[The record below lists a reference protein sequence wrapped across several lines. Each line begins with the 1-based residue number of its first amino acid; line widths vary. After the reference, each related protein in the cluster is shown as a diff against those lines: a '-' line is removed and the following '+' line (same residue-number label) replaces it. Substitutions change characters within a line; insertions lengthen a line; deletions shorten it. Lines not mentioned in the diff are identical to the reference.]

1 MFQTIEMFL
10 SFMLD
15 YIPHYT
21 FLRLLFFVY
30 LMAPQTNGAKTL
42 YLSVF
47 RPLLK
52 KHDKEIQSLI
62 DSVKE
67 KAHEAKSEIKSST

>member
-1 MFQTIEMFL
+1 MFFGFVLE
-10 SFMLD
+10 

-21 FLRLLFFVY
+21 FLRLLFFIY

>member
-1 MFQTIEMFL
+1 
-10 SFMLD
+10 
-15 YIPHYT
+15 
-21 FLRLLFFVY
+21 
-30 LMAPQTNGAKTL
+30 MAPQTNGAKTL

-52 KHDKEIQSLI
+52 NHDKEIQSLI

>member
-1 MFQTIEMFL
+1 MFL
-10 SFMLD
+10 SFILE

-21 FLRLLFFVY
+21 LLRLLFFIY

-42 YLSVF
+42 YVSVF

-52 KHDKEIQSLI
+52 KHDKEIKNLI

-67 KAHEAKSEIKSST
+67 KA